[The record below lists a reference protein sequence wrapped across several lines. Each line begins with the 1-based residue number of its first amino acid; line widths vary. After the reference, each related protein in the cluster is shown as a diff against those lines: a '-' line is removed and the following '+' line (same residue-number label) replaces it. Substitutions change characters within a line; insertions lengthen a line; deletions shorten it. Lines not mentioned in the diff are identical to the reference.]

1 MSSAREISSSLHW
14 WLLRWPIRVSEFLG
28 QQFLGRCGTIASV
41 LAVLWATVML
51 AIRPSSWTAPTRTVL
66 SRQLLFTAVDAVP
79 LVIRFGAAV
88 GILIIVEAALWI
100 DALGVT
106 TDVMIPMLWRA
117 VVREVGPLLACLVVI
132 GRSGVAISTELA
144 TMMVS
149 GEVEVLDAQGIDPMT
164 YLVMPRILA
173 VVISVFSLAIVMS
186 ITIIATGYSI
196 GWLMG
201 AIRMPWSIFL
211 DDVLRE
217 FNRVDLLFFGS
228 KTMIA
233 GAFVGAICC
242 LDGLSVSGTLTD
254 VPRVSS
260 VSSIRALTAVFAV
273 SAILSILI
281 YGRLLVFRIG

>member
-1 MSSAREISSSLHW
+1 MRI
-14 WLLRWPIRVSEFLG
+14 SEFVG
-28 QQFLGRCGTIASV
+28 RQFLGRCHTLASV
-41 LAVLWATVML
+41 LAVLWAAAIL
-51 AIRPSSWTAPTRTVL
+51 AVRPSSWTPPTRTVMA
-66 SRQLLFTAVDAVP
+66 RQVLFTAVDAVP

-106 TDVMIPMLWRA
+106 TDLMVPMMWRA

-144 TMMVS
+144 TMKVS
-149 GEVEVLDAQGIDPMT
+149 GELEVLDSQGIDPMT

-173 VVISVFSLAIVMS
+173 VILSVFSLAIVIS
-186 ITIIATGYSI
+186 ISIIVTGYSI

-201 AIRMPWSIFL
+201 AIRMPWSVFL
-211 DDVLRE
+211 DDILRE
-217 FNRVDLLFFGS
+217 FNTVDLLFFGS
-228 KTMIA
+228 KTIIA
-233 GAFVGAICC
+233 GAFVGAICS
-242 LDGLSVSGTLTD
+242 LDGVSVSGNLTD

-260 VSSIRALTAVFAV
+260 VSAIRALTAVFAV

-281 YGRLLVFRIG
+281 YGRLLAFRIG